1 MTAPAP
7 DNRLFPI
14 LALFLALLGSASM
27 LYYHQGLFMPGVL
40 RVRAAGDL
48 GNGYSFG
55 NDFYQVWLT
64 SHESLRQPRD
74 LYSEPMTH
82 EIQIGLYGRPL
93 DPRIPTDPVDRRVF
107 PYPAYM
113 DLLFWPSAELS
124 FPVARVVAVLGL
136 AALTFAS
143 LLFWLRAIAWPLS
156 PLWLAVIALLTFT
169 SYPVLEALFADQL
182 GLFVGFLL
190 AAAILALQRGRLLLS
205 GTLMALT
212 TIKPQMTALV
222 ILYLLLWSLH
232 DWRTRKQFCIG
243 LFSIGAALLT
253 GSLLVWPRWIQS
265 WIRTLI
271 AYHGYTRPPL
281 IREVLASPLGP
292 RPAGPATL
300 ILFAIL
306 MMAAAILGWRNRDTA
321 PNSRTF
327 WLALSLLLAI
337 SSITLLPGQ
346 AVYDHIILLPGIL
359 FLLRD
364 WRKLRDAGRVP
375 RTLVIVGAVVL
386 FWPYASA
393 FALIALRP
401 LLTTQQFFSPVF
413 FSLPIRTAAP
423 FPFAVLALLVY
434 AQRVR
439 IGKESLG
446 GDERS

>member
-1 MTAPAP
+1 MPAP
-7 DNRLFPI
+7 TPENRLVPVI
-14 LALFLALLGSASM
+14 ALCLALIGSASM

-40 RVRAAGDL
+40 RVRAAGGL

-64 SHESLRQPRD
+64 SLESLRQPRD
-74 LYSEPMTH
+74 LYSESMTR

-113 DLLFWPSAELS
+113 DLLFWPSAELA
-124 FPVARVVAVLGL
+124 FPVARVVAVLAL
-136 AALTFAS
+136 AALTFVS

-190 AAAILALQRGRLLLS
+190 AAAILALQRSRLLLS

-212 TIKPQMTALV
+212 TIKPQMTALI
-222 ILYLLLWSLH
+222 ILFLLLWTLH
-232 DWRTRKQFCIG
+232 DWRARKLFCIG
-243 LFSIGAALLT
+243 LISVGAALVA

-292 RPAGPATL
+292 RAAGPATL
-300 ILFAIL
+300 GMFAIL
-306 MMAAAILGWRNRDTA
+306 MIAAAVLAWRNRDAA
-321 PNSRTF
+321 PNSRAF
-327 WLALSLLLAI
+327 WLTLSLLLAM
-337 SSITLLPGQ
+337 SSITILPGQ

-364 WRKLRDAGRVP
+364 WRRLRDAGRVP
-375 RTLVIVGAVVL
+375 RTLVIVGAIVL
-386 FWPYASA
+386 FWPYPSA
-393 FALIALRP
+393 FVLIAIRP
-401 LLTTQQFFSPVF
+401 LLTTQQFFSNALFP
-413 FSLPIRTAAP
+413 LPIRTAAS
-423 FPFAVLALLVY
+423 FPFAVLALLTY
-434 AQRVR
+434 ALRAR
-439 IGKESLG
+439 LASTPTT
-446 GDERS
+446 S

>member
-1 MTAPAP
+1 MPAP
-7 DNRLFPI
+7 TPENRLVPVI
-14 LALFLALLGSASM
+14 ALFLALIGSASM
-27 LYYHQGLFMPGVL
+27 LHYHQGLFMPGVL
-40 RVRAAGDL
+40 RVRAGGGL

-64 SHESLRQPRD
+64 SREELRQPRD
-74 LYSEPMTH
+74 LYSEAMTR

-113 DLLFWPSAELS
+113 DLLFWPTAELA
-124 FPVARVVAVLGL
+124 FPVARVVVVLGL

-143 LLFWLRAIAWPLS
+143 LLLWLRAIAWPLS

-169 SYPVLEALFADQL
+169 SYPVLEALFAGQL

-212 TIKPQMTALV
+212 TIKPQMTALI
-222 ILYLLLWSLH
+222 ILFLLLWTLH
-232 DWRTRKQFCIG
+232 DWRARKQFCIG

-292 RPAGPATL
+292 RAAGPATL
-300 ILFAIL
+300 GMFAIL
-306 MMAAAILGWRNRDTA
+306 MIAAAVLAWRNRDAA
-321 PNSRTF
+321 PNSRAF
-327 WLALSLLLAI
+327 WLTLSLLLAI
-337 SSITLLPGQ
+337 SSITILPGQ

-364 WRKLRDAGRVP
+364 WRRLRDAGRVP
-375 RTLVIVGAVVL
+375 RTLVIVGAIIL

-393 FALIALRP
+393 FALIAIRP
-401 LLTTQQFFSPVF
+401 LLTTQQFFSNALFP
-413 FSLPIRTAAP
+413 LPIRTAAS
-423 FPFAVLALLVY
+423 FPFAVLALTY
-434 AQRVR
+434 ALRAR
-439 IGKESLG
+439 LASTPTT
-446 GDERS
+446 S